1 MSIIEMVKEYL
12 PMLLPGL
19 WVSLGLLTMLVL
31 VGTPM
36 AFILASAQRSRLKVV
51 RSMAIVV
58 IEIARGMPSL
68 ILLYLVYF
76 GLPTAGLNLEAFW
89 AAVIAL
95 SLNYAGY
102 VSQTI
107 NAGLEAIPIGQF
119 EAANSLAL
127 GRWAQLKYI
136 ILPKSLKIITP
147 PLLSWVIVYFQTTS
161 VGFAIA
167 VPEMMSVAY
176 SVAAE
181 NFQYLIMFLL
191 AGFIYASISIPG
203 SQAVSW
209 LENRTKSLR

>member
-1 MSIIEMVKEYL
+1 MNAIELVGQYL

-19 WVSLGLLTMLVL
+19 WVSLQLLAMLVII
-31 VGTPM
+31 GTPL
-36 AFILASAQRSRLKVV
+36 AFILASAQRSRYRTL
-51 RSMAIVV
+51 RGLAIVFV
-58 IEIARGMPSL
+58 EIARGMPSL

-76 GLPTAGLNLEAFW
+76 GLPTAGINLEAYW

-107 NAGLEAIPIGQF
+107 KAGLESIPQGQF
-119 EAANSLAL
+119 EAADSLAL
-127 GRWAQLKYI
+127 GRWTQLKYV
-136 ILPKSLKIITP
+136 ILPQSFKIITP
-147 PLLSWVIVYFQTTS
+147 PLLSWIIVYFQTTS

-176 SVAAE
+176 SVAAA
-181 NFQYLIMFLL
+181 NFQYLTMFLL
-191 AGFIYASISIPG
+191 SGLIYAVISIPG

-209 LENRTKSLR
+209 LENRTKPSH